1 MLHYFNETVLNKIK
15 NSESTHRHTIYYKT
29 AIFIFQ
35 ERQFETGR
43 YHGAVLVFRGKR
55 LKIMMV
61 SNLVA
66 FLRIRTT
73 GFSIDFRRT
82 MKAKH
87 KSTQRVNVGKR
98 PNNRSFGKSMRE
110 AD

>member
-1 MLHYFNETVLNKIK
+1 MLHYFNETILNKIK
-15 NSESTHRHTIYYKT
+15 NSGNTHRHTIYCKT

-35 ERQFETGR
+35 ERQFETER
-43 YHGAVLVFRGKR
+43 YHTAVPVFRGKR

-66 FLRIRTT
+66 FPWIRTT
-73 GFSIDFRRT
+73 GFSIDFRRS

-87 KSTQRVNVGKR
+87 KSTQRVNVGKQ
-98 PNNRSFGKSMRE
+98 PNNRTFGKSIRE